1 MNNQIRSTKWIGI
14 AVSVLMLALVVLQ
27 FVPFWRYQGESLS
40 IAGYVWRPY
49 EHSEFTS
56 LFKSYFGK
64 SFKVSLF
71 FALPMAITLIANAIG
86 TVLCFLKQDSTALYL
101 LPVVSA
107 MIGIYGFLSAPAYQL
122 GSSWIV
128 HLILNILML
137 ITGVLGLAIRR
148 KNQ

>member
-1 MNNQIRSTKWIGI
+1 MSNSSRNTKWIGI
-14 AVSVLMLALVVLQ
+14 ALSVIMLTLVVLQ
-27 FVPFWRYQGESLS
+27 FMPFWRYQGESLS
-40 IAGYVWRPY
+40 IAGYIWRPY

-86 TVLCFLKQDSTALYL
+86 TVLFFLKQDSKVVYL
-101 LPVVSA
+101 LPVASA
-107 MIGIYGFLSAPAYQL
+107 IIGIYGFLSTPAYQL

-148 KNQ
+148 RNQ